1 MGNTAKESKP
11 QRQRVNQK
19 HLAKFTRCY
28 DLISAYEFSDKVS
41 LIAYRT
47 LCKTFASTLKIS
59 RSEFLDKI
67 YDRILE
73 INSKGEKWFLELVQN
88 DYKETPKQED

>member
-11 QRQRVNQK
+11 QRQRVNKK
-19 HLAKFTRCY
+19 HLAKFANCY
-28 DLISAYEFSDKVS
+28 SLICSCRFSDKVS
-41 LIAYRT
+41 VIAYRT
-47 LCKTFASTLKIS
+47 LCQTFTKSDM
-59 RSEFLDKI
+59 SEWLDKV